1 MLGGKYLLG
10 RKSLLLSF
18 VVVVAVIASVMLL
31 AALSRAAGGSHYEV
45 IATGLDNPRG
55 PILAPTGHF
64 TLLKQ
69 VVVVTALVLPDP
81 KSRKIW
87 VKQVPTLGSWLK

>member
-1 MLGGKYLLG
+1 MLG

-18 VVVVAVIASVMLL
+18 VVAVAVIASVMLL

-55 PILAPTGHF
+55 LDFGPDGALYVAEAGRGGDGPCIAGPEGGRYATG
-64 TLLKQ
+64 LLE
-69 VVVVTALVLPDP
+69 
-81 KSRKIW
+81 R
-87 VKQVPTLGSWLK
+87 